1 MSTASTSIAL
11 GYSDVPPGHV
21 ASVVTCL
28 EMRSKPQQETFPL
41 PEGITLAPLVNV
53 DLVAYRALFRK
64 IGAKWLWFSRLYMAD
79 DKLTAILNDPNVEAW
94 VIRDGAEDI
103 GMLELDFSE
112 PGQCELVFL
121 GLVEGTTG
129 KGLGR
134 AVMSRATERAFA
146 KPIERFWVHT
156 CTFDHPSAL
165 NFYIRSGFV
174 PYAFQV
180 EVQADPRL
188 TGHLPADAAPHI
200 PLIR

>member
-28 EMRSKPQQETFPL
+28 EMRSKPQQETLPL

-53 DLVAYRALFRK
+53 DLIAYRALFRK

-134 AVMSRATERAFA
+134 AIMSRATERAFV

>member
-28 EMRSKPQQETFPL
+28 EMRSKPQQETLPL

-79 DKLTAILNDPNVEAW
+79 DKLTAILNAPNVEAW

-134 AVMSRATERAFA
+134 AIMSRATERAFV